1 VTSSKRDYNVLL
13 DNMCGSCKMSRNKTR
28 YVRAGNEQPPED
40 VTYILS
46 VPLTVSRWERPVD
59 RSRRI
64 VNVMKMI
71 RRHNSPA
78 LWKHVVQQVV
88 VGGELNIAG
97 GLLTETTLA
106 DVTYVF
112 KNCDMSE
119 VTTLK

>member
-1 VTSSKRDYNVLL
+1 MTLGTRERNILL
-13 DNMCGSCKMSRNKTR
+13 DNMCDSCKVSGNKTR
-28 YVRAGNEQPPED
+28 YIRAGNEQHPD
-40 VTYILS
+40 DDTYIVN
-46 VPLTVSRWERPVD
+46 VPPTVSMEFVAD
-59 RSRRI
+59 RSRR
-64 VNVMKMI
+64 VVKVMKII